1 MSTPI
6 TSILPSVFDVRT
18 YGACGDGVTDDAEAI
33 QSAIDLCSESGGG
46 HVILSGGNT
55 YLSGPIT
62 LRSHVTLY
70 VQSGSKLLAN
80 PDESVYTTS
89 AFRENKGEG
98 TVWIGASDV
107 EMVSFDGGGVID
119 GNGVSFMGKE
129 LPDVYELKPFDEVDP
144 RPHLLTIVGGR
155 NIRISNIT
163 FRDAAYWCL
172 HLIGCKGAAISNIS
186 IYNSL
191 KIRNCDGIDLDHS
204 SDIRISNCHIES
216 GDDCICFKNRREY
229 SEFGPCRDITVT
241 GCTLVS
247 TSCAIKLGSE
257 NVDEI
262 RNIIFDSCIIKASNR
277 GLGIQNRDE
286 GTISDI
292 IFSNIILE
300 CRLFSDVWWGKSEP
314 ISVTAYPRASCESKD
329 GSWRFPPGETVGR
342 VGEVRNIT
350 FANIRC
356 RSENG
361 IYVGGDTPTKVSN
374 VRFVDVDL
382 EINKTTNFEGGIYD
396 CRPCEGEGLIRGK
409 TIGFYLNKVSDVFIN
424 YSRVTWGGNRPDY
437 FGNAIESI
445 DVSGLTVANF
455 EGEPAN

>member
-1 MSTPI
+1 MSIPI
-6 TSILPSVFDVRT
+6 MNQLSNVFDVRT
-18 YGACGDGVTDDAEAI
+18 YGASGDGVTDDAASI
-33 QSAIDLCSESGGG
+33 QASIDACSENGGG
-46 HVILSGGNT
+46 HVVLAGGKT

-70 VQSGSKLLAN
+70 VQSGSKLLAS
-80 PDESVYTTS
+80 PDESVYTKS
-89 AFRENKGEG
+89 AFRDNKGEG
-98 TVWIGASDV
+98 TIWIGAWDV
-107 EMVSFDGGGVID
+107 ELVCIVGGGVID
-119 GNGVSFMGKE
+119 GNGVAFMGEE
-129 LPDVYELKPFDEVDP
+129 LPEVYELKPIDKVDP
-144 RPHLLTIVGGR
+144 RPHLLTVVGGQ

-163 FRDAAYWCL
+163 FRDAAYWSL
-172 HLIGCKGAAISNIS
+172 HFIGCQGLAISNIS

-204 SDIRISNCHIES
+204 CDVRISNCHIES

-229 SEFGPCRDITVT
+229 AEFGPCRDITVT

-314 ISVTAYPRASCESKD
+314 ISVTAYPRASSAGKD
-329 GSWRFPPGETVGR
+329 GSWRFPPGETKGR

-361 IYVGGDTPTKVSN
+361 IYVGGDIPERVSN
-374 VRFVDVDL
+374 IRFVDVDL
-382 EINKTTNFEGGIYD
+382 EINKTTNFEGGVYD

-409 TIGFYLNKVSDVFIN
+409 TVGFYLNKVSDVFIN
-424 YSRVTWGGNRPDY
+424 YSRVSWGKNRPAY
-437 FGNAIESI
+437 FGKAMESI
-445 DVSGLTVANF
+445 DVLGLKVSNF
-455 EGEPAN
+455 EGDPAR